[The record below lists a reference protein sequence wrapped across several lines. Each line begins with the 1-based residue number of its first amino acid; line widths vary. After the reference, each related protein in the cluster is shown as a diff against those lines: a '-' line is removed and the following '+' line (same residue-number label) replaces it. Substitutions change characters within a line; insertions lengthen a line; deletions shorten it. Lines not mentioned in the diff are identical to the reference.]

1 MVEVLK
7 RGVPPSQRVITCQC
21 VECESELQFF
31 KGEAVKKGNPQKGV
45 WLEIA
50 CPVCGATLEVLE

>member
-7 RGVPPSQRVITCQC
+7 RGVPPAERTVDCLCTN
-21 VECESELQFF
+21 CESELRFF
-31 KGEAVKKGNPQKGV
+31 KSEAVEKGNPQKGV
-45 WLEIA
+45 WLEIS